1 MFLQVCVI
9 LLTGGVSTWPPLKQ
23 TPLQQTLPTADTP
36 PPHHK
41 AFREIG
47 STRGRYAS
55 YWNAIL
61 LYIFIL
67 IKINVSEKDGSDHL
81 YLFTYANCLFLH
93 MVFVLI
99 FIIYLFIY
107 SKRCQ
112 QKQRKSPPVF
122 IYLCKSLVVAHDF
135 RFNIHYLFVY
145 LFKLM

>member
-9 LLTGGVSTWPPLKQ
+9 LLTGGVSTWPPLQQ
-23 TPLQQTLPTADTP
+23 TPPAADTP
-36 PPHHK
+36 HSRHPTPHCK
-41 AFREIG
+41 AFREIQ
-47 STRGRYAS
+47 SMSGRYAS

-67 IKINVSEKDGSDHL
+67 IKINISEKGGSDHL
-81 YLFTYANCLFLH
+81 FLFTYANCLFLH
-93 MVFVLI
+93 MVFILI

-112 QKQRKSPPVF
+112 QKQCKSPPVF
-122 IYLCKSLVVAHDF
+122 IYLCKSLVVAHGF
-135 RFNIHYLFVY
+135 HFNIQYLFIY